1 MPKKNAHKAVNARNF
16 GKIATPNQIA
26 YLQVSWTKPTSAK
39 QRESR
44 KMLKSRP
51 TPPTTATTTLWQ
63 LFWDKHGQLGANFF
77 PNIFVQTTFS
87 VVLHQQFQTEDI
99 FSYLNQHLQTDDIF
113 SSLNQQAMPWMNPKA
128 AGLKVLWKK
137 RDSGSTG
144 RLQRSLHLCGTRK
157 RCWCLCEGQTPS
169 ATTRSVSP
177 WSNLWKSLS
186 TTRTSSQYIAR
197 RTNIYSGLHV
207 VLRLQENNPPSGCV
221 VVFSYHLL
229 SVSPINSC
237 PHYIK
242 CCHAMNIRTSC
253 LPISVATSGCV
264 VVFSCHLLSVS
275 PNSSCPHC
283 IKCRHAINIRT
294 SCLPISVRHW
304 WFQCVPKEK
313 ASQWSLQE

>member
-1 MPKKNAHKAVNARNF
+1 
-16 GKIATPNQIA
+16 
-26 YLQVSWTKPTSAK
+26 
-39 QRESR
+39 
-44 KMLKSRP
+44 MLKSRP

-197 RTNIYSGLHV
+197 RTNIYSG
-207 VLRLQENNPPSGCV
+207 C
-221 VVFSYHLL
+221 
-229 SVSPINSC
+229 
-237 PHYIK
+237 
-242 CCHAMNIRTSC
+242 T
-253 LPISVATSGCV
+253 
-264 VVFSCHLLSVS
+264 
-275 PNSSCPHC
+275 
-283 IKCRHAINIRT
+283 
-294 SCLPISVRHW
+294 
-304 WFQCVPKEK
+304 
-313 ASQWSLQE
+313 